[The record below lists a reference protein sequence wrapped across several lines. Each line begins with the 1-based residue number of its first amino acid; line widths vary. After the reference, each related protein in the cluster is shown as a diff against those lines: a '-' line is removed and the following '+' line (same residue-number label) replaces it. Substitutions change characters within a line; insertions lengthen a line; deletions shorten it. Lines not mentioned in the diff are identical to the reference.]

1 MVYFIKVIKEIR
13 QNVTEYPTTSKTLLD
28 KIASGDEISWDEFYL
43 KYAPIVKALAKFKG
57 LNAVDAD
64 DICQQ
69 VMMQFFKQSKTFK
82 FDPNIAKFRTY
93 FGLIVNSKICSYF
106 RNSKENPTDDMEWI
120 PVDAET
126 ETLFMDEWRK
136 TVLKEAE
143 QELKQRVAPETFQ
156 AYELYAVQ
164 NRPVK
169 KVAEYLDCSEN
180 QVYQAK
186 KRCFAMMREILLA
199 MNEQDPELQLEL
211 SKYDV

>member
-1 MVYFIKVIKEIR
+1 MSLK
-13 QNVTEYPTTSKTLLD
+13 YPTTSKTLLD

-57 LNAVDAD
+57 LDANAAD
-64 DICQQ
+64 DVCQQ
-69 VMMQFFKQSKTFK
+69 VMLQFFKQSKTFK

-93 FGLIVNSKICSYF
+93 FGRIVNAKITNYYRKRGEVS
-106 RNSKENPTDDMEWI
+106 SDEPEEI
-120 PVDAET
+120 PVDSE
-126 ETLFMDEWRK
+126 EGNLFMNEWRK
-136 TVLKEAE
+136 TVIKEAE
-143 QELKQRVAPETFQ
+143 QVLKQRVAPETFQ

-211 SKYDV
+211 SKYEL

>member
-1 MVYFIKVIKEIR
+1 MSLK
-13 QNVTEYPTTSKTLLD
+13 YPTTSKTLLD

-57 LNAVDAD
+57 LDANAAD
-64 DICQQ
+64 DVCQQ
-69 VMMQFFKQSKTFK
+69 VMLQFFKQSKTFK

-93 FGLIVNSKICSYF
+93 FGRIVNAKIANYYRKRGEVS
-106 RNSKENPTDDMEWI
+106 SDEPEEI
-120 PVDAET
+120 PVDSE
-126 ETLFMDEWRK
+126 EGNLFMDEWRK
-136 TVLKEAE
+136 TVIKEAE
-143 QELKQRVAPETFQ
+143 QVLKQRVSPETFQ

-169 KVAEYLDCSEN
+169 KVAEYLDCTEN

-211 SKYDV
+211 SKYEL

>member
-1 MVYFIKVIKEIR
+1 MSLK
-13 QNVTEYPTTSKTLLD
+13 YPTTSKTLLD

-57 LNAVDAD
+57 LDANAAD
-64 DICQQ
+64 DVCQQ
-69 VMMQFFKQSKTFK
+69 VMLQFFKQSKTFK

-93 FGLIVNSKICSYF
+93 FGRIVNAKITNYYRKRGEVS
-106 RNSKENPTDDMEWI
+106 SDEPEEI
-120 PVDAET
+120 PVDSE
-126 ETLFMDEWRK
+126 EGNLFMNEWRK
-136 TVLKEAE
+136 AVLKEAE
-143 QELKQRVAPETFQ
+143 QVLKQRVAPETFQ

-169 KVAEYLDCSEN
+169 KVAEYLDCTEN

-211 SKYDV
+211 SKYDL

>member
-1 MVYFIKVIKEIR
+1 MSLK
-13 QNVTEYPTTSKTLLD
+13 YPTTSKTLLD
-28 KIASGDEISWDEFYL
+28 KIASGDEISWDEFYQ
-43 KYAPIVKALAKFKG
+43 KYSPIVKAIAQFKG
-57 LNAVDAD
+57 LNAADAD

-106 RNSKENPTDDMEWI
+106 RGSKENPTDDMEWI